1 MDFLIGVV
9 VGSVLGYGGLEAMSR
24 DRRARARREKEMM
37 DHEFS
42 INGATVGKRQPL
54 ISADSNF
61 GRGGDGTDG
70 FARLVPQAVFLV
82 GLISRDSGTYKF

>member
-1 MDFLIGVV
+1 MELYLMCLV
-9 VGSVLGYGGLEAMSR
+9 VGFALGYGVREAMSR
-24 DRRARARREKEMM
+24 YRRARARREKEMM

-70 FARLVPQAVFLV
+70 FARLIPH
-82 GLISRDSGTYKF
+82 LISRDSGTYKF